1 MSYNA
6 DRDAQKIQEEVRQ
19 LQLNYEQAQ
28 EDIIDK
34 IRKNKR
40 DFDQRVCTL
49 KFQNVIPHMY
59 SKMFLNAKY
68 CLLMWGWSKMAVHGS
83 I

>member
-1 MSYNA
+1 MSYDA
-6 DRDAQKIQEEVRQ
+6 DRDAQKIQEEVHQ
-19 LQLNYEQAQ
+19 LQINYEQAQ

-49 KFQNVIPHMY
+49 ICKI
-59 SKMFLNAKY
+59 
-68 CLLMWGWSKMAVHGS
+68 S
-83 I
+83 ILYLVCVLRCF